1 MEVVPI
7 ETNMALM
14 NGCRAL
20 ALMSSRKENGGF
32 WIYPDNGHMV
42 LDFDDFSFR
51 VDSVLTM
58 AVDRLS
64 EMISQLGCE
73 TGWGGRCT
81 FGYYGPSLH
90 EVRGD
95 CQNALDNLADSPPAQ
110 YVYLI
115 AGGLWVIVG
124 VASCRARAVRDQ
136 RAREQWLKRVRRVLQ
151 IWTRPLSLR
160 LKHP

>member
-7 ETNMALM
+7 ETNTVLM

-20 ALMSSRKENGGF
+20 ALMSSRKENAGF
-32 WIYPDNGHMV
+32 WIYPDNRHMAST
-42 LDFDDFSFR
+42 DEFSHR

-64 EMISQLGCE
+64 EIISQLGCE
-73 TGWGGRCT
+73 SSGWSGRRGCT
-81 FGYYGPSLH
+81 FGDYGPSLH

-95 CQNALDNLADSPPAQ
+95 CQNALDNLADPPPAQ

-124 VASCRARAVRDQ
+124 VASCRARAGAA
-136 RAREQWLKRVRRVLQ
+136 RARPCRWLSPCPRRPVMERQ
-151 IWTRPLSLR
+151 SNARE
-160 LKHP
+160 